1 MASMAGI
8 LYSLL
13 AGIVIAT
20 QGVINTR
27 MSEKA
32 GFWLTNTFVHGSG
45 FLLSLVL
52 YAIIRDGSWS
62 QLHNVSK
69 GYMLGGVLGVIIL
82 FSVMKGIGQLGPAY
96 SVAILMVAQLIFA
109 LIIDSYGLF
118 GAQKIPFV
126 WNKGMGI
133 LIMVAGIVV
142 FKWK

>member
-1 MASMAGI
+1 MAGI
-8 LYSLL
+8 IYSLL
-13 AGIVIAT
+13 AGVLVAT
-20 QGVINTR
+20 QGVMNTR
-27 MSEKA
+27 LSEKV

-45 FLLSLVL
+45 FLLSLLL
-52 YAIIRDGSWS
+52 YGIIRDGSIG

-69 GYMLGGVLGVIIL
+69 GYLLGGVLGVIIV

-96 SVAILMVAQLIFA
+96 SVAILMVSQLVFA

-118 GAQKIPFV
+118 GVQKIPFV

-133 LIMVAGIVV
+133 LIMIAGIVV

>member
-1 MASMAGI
+1 MNMTGI
-8 LYSLL
+8 IYSLV
-13 AGIVIAT
+13 AGIVIAM

-32 GFWLTNTFVHGSG
+32 GFWLTNTIVHGSG
-45 FLLSLVL
+45 FLLSLLL
-52 YAIIRDGSWS
+52 YGLIRDGNMG
-62 QLHNVSK
+62 QLQHVSK

-96 SVAILMVAQLIFA
+96 SVAILMIAQLTFA
-109 LIIDSYGLF
+109 LVIDSYGLF

-126 WNKGMGI
+126 WNKGIGI
-133 LIMVAGIVV
+133 LIMIAGIVV